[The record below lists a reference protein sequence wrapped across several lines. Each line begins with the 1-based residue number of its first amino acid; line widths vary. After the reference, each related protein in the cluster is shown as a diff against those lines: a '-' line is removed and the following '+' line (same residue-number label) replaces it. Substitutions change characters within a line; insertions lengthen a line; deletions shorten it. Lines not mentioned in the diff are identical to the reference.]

1 MVDNRFEKAKDL
13 LLSLLQWIVVSAC
26 GFVYWIVFLLVLS
39 LILLNI
45 WHVTFDW
52 ILHASIVLAIIT
64 SVIYGIIVIR
74 RRLK

>member
-1 MVDNRFEKAKDL
+1 MDNRFEKAKDL